1 MKKLI
6 IVAIL
11 VTCMLAMS
19 CATITVPVAATGEP
33 LGPLVGQASGR
44 IWLYAFGTAD
54 AGIRAAAQNGG
65 ITTVTSVDMTTKL
78 GILGLWMDFEVTVT
92 GR

>member
-1 MKKLI
+1 MKKFLF
-6 IVAIL
+6 VAIL

-19 CATITVPVAATGEP
+19 CATITVPVSATGEP
-33 LGPLVGQASGR
+33 QGQLVGQASGR
-44 IWLYAFGTAD
+44 IWLGVFGTAD

-65 ITTVTSVDMTTKL
+65 ITTVTSVDITTSL
-78 GILGLWMDFEVTVT
+78 GILGLWVDFTATVT